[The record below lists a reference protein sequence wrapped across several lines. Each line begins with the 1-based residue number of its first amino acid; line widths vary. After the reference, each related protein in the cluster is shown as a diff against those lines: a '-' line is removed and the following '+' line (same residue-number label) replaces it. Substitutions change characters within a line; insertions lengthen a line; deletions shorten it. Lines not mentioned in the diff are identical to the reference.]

1 MNEKDVR
8 QVAKTP
14 RRQEKKETTYLL
26 GILGAFGVLALIINS
41 VSQMASHFKRAS
53 APPCLRGELNCIYAA
68 TFPVN
73 PRPAAV
79 LGVCSA
85 R

>member
-1 MNEKDVR
+1 
-8 QVAKTP
+8 
-14 RRQEKKETTYLL
+14 
-26 GILGAFGVLALIINS
+26 LALIINS